1 MHLLKKVLFHR
12 ERRSVSPKPTS
23 SQASTNDE
31 DADEKTDGNQKDDGT
46 IRFVDL
52 PSEIQMAILKCLSY
66 DDIAKLRRTCK
77 LMNTLCSYLLN
88 RGFQQLGID
97 IDREKLR
104 IKRELPRRESMRR
117 SHRLSRLNDAYA
129 GLDTRFSIMTMTY
142 RKFIDMKASCFI
154 PGKVLDEFFRIIDIL
169 KKSHDRGGTLTIDI
183 HELLKDLRDL
193 SSMAMEH
200 FEEHV
205 QPSLTTSTSASLS
218 GSYFMTIHPSLF
230 RSTTTPT
237 ASPSR
242 DFDSCEWR
250 KNVMDKLAQQ
260 DKQIRKQ
267 SSEILALKSCIRQ
280 LVLVCTQLVVPGSE
294 KEVADIL
301 TDVLNTVSMHGNTTS
316 STHNEVPST
325 SNCPSLEVGST
336 QRGRKRSCGGHSQ
349 EYGARKKPRSE
360 DPPDDNR
367 TRERLV

>member
-1 MHLLKKVLFHR
+1 
-12 ERRSVSPKPTS
+12 
-23 SQASTNDE
+23 
-31 DADEKTDGNQKDDGT
+31 
-46 IRFVDL
+46 
-52 PSEIQMAILKCLSY
+52 
-66 DDIAKLRRTCK
+66 
-77 LMNTLCSYLLN
+77 
-88 RGFQQLGID
+88 
-97 IDREKLR
+97 
-104 IKRELPRRESMRR
+104 
-117 SHRLSRLNDAYA
+117 
-129 GLDTRFSIMTMTY
+129 
-142 RKFIDMKASCFI
+142 
-154 PGKVLDEFFRIIDIL
+154 
-169 KKSHDRGGTLTIDI
+169 
-183 HELLKDLRDL
+183 
-193 SSMAMEH
+193 MAMEH

-205 QPSLTTSTSASLS
+205 QPSLTTSTSTSLS

-230 RSTTTPT
+230 RASTTTPT

-301 TDVLNTVSMHGNTTS
+301 TDVLNTVSMHGNTTP

-325 SNCPSLEVGST
+325 SSCPSLEVGST

-360 DPPDDNR
+360 NPPDDNR
-367 TRERLV
+367 RERLV

>member
-1 MHLLKKVLFHR
+1 
-12 ERRSVSPKPTS
+12 
-23 SQASTNDE
+23 
-31 DADEKTDGNQKDDGT
+31 
-46 IRFVDL
+46 
-52 PSEIQMAILKCLSY
+52 
-66 DDIAKLRRTCK
+66 
-77 LMNTLCSYLLN
+77 
-88 RGFQQLGID
+88 
-97 IDREKLR
+97 
-104 IKRELPRRESMRR
+104 
-117 SHRLSRLNDAYA
+117 
-129 GLDTRFSIMTMTY
+129 
-142 RKFIDMKASCFI
+142 
-154 PGKVLDEFFRIIDIL
+154 
-169 KKSHDRGGTLTIDI
+169 
-183 HELLKDLRDL
+183 
-193 SSMAMEH
+193 MAMEH

-230 RSTTTPT
+230 RPSTATPT
-237 ASPSR
+237 TSPSSRFAPTFRGSAGIGARSAVGRIINLPSICVFVIFYRLFPLISFILSSLNNLRRKQALKLVKEAGLVNCLTDRAAFTNAKKTAVAENALSKRIHYTSTPIRCNSIRCTFR

-301 TDVLNTVSMHGNTTS
+301 TDVLNTVSVPGNTS
-316 STHNEVPST
+316 SSDHSEVPST
-325 SNCPSLEVGST
+325 SSCSTLEVASN
-336 QRGRKRSCGGHSQ
+336 QRGRKRSYGGHSQ

-367 TRERLV
+367 TCERLI